1 MLPNVRPKY
10 DKSQSLE
17 AFLLS
22 LYKLLKELPPVAPQ
36 HPLHASRTLS
46 TNGIDVPYVRPL
58 PTEETNW
65 KVSFEKPSEIMLA
78 GSWVTRTA
86 VKAKDSSPFTV
97 DLAVEMP
104 SVSTPLSFASHFLR
118 ASVEYIS
125 GERLPQRP
133 SFPKTR
139 LLPRCRR
146 FCDSQGEVQSSL

>member
-10 DKSQSLE
+10 DKSQSLDTI
-17 AFLLS
+17 LLS
-22 LYKLLKELPPVAPQ
+22 IHKLLMALPAIAPQ

-46 TNGIDVPYVRPL
+46 KQGIDVPYVRPL

-86 VKAKDSSPFTV
+86 VKAKDSAPFTV

-104 SVSTPLSFASHFLR
+104 SVSTPLSFPSHFLP
-118 ASVEYIS
+118 ASVESIS

-139 LLPRCRR
+139 VLPRYRR
-146 FCDSQGEVQSSL
+146 FCDS